1 MVNCILGGFFHLLG
15 CFLVGQRTKLSEY
28 FISKRVVLTFL
39 RNNLFFLIFSKLD
52 FKNLKEH
59 FDIVLLTLENSLRH
73 NFGRLMDRFRG
84 KNVYQVCVAG
94 IFEANI
100 EMNVNLKIFDNPS
113 TRSNKALRDHV
124 EQG

>member
-1 MVNCILGGFFHLLG
+1 
-15 CFLVGQRTKLSEY
+15 
-28 FISKRVVLTFL
+28 
-39 RNNLFFLIFSKLD
+39 LD

-59 FDIVLLTLENSLRH
+59 FDIVLLTLVNSLQH
-73 NFGRLMDRFRG
+73 YFGRLKDRFRG

-100 EMNVNLKIFDNPS
+100 DMNVKLKFFDNPS
-113 TRSNKALRDHV
+113 TRSNKALRDHE